1 MLSDSVFH
9 CRTRQRTL
17 ISDTVLI
24 WQKKNLQSYTLKK
37 YVLNKFCPCGVF
49 LGYIPHQCSVHQ
61 YGAIAVPLI
70 RKNSVA
76 NVIKCRQ
83 NTCRGVSSPA
93 VMASTVLRETKAQTR
108 HGGSSRVWRYR
119 STIFTIVYSADLSQT
134 AGTALH
140 HTANSLPVMKR
151 GRGLAKVLRHTRER
165 RGSHSPVVISRH

>member
-1 MLSDSVFH
+1 MWSILRLHPTLVFSSPVWSNS
-9 CRTRQRTL
+9 CS
-17 ISDTVLI
+17 SDTEKL
-24 WQKKNLQSYTLKK
+24 
-37 YVLNKFCPCGVF
+37 
-49 LGYIPHQCSVHQ
+49 CS
-61 YGAIAVPLI
+61 
-70 RKNSVA
+70 

-119 STIFTIVYSADLSQT
+119 STIFTIVYSDDLSQT

-165 RGSHSPVVISRH
+165 RGSHSPVVISRHWEHCCSVFCGILLTFRHQTSVLSE